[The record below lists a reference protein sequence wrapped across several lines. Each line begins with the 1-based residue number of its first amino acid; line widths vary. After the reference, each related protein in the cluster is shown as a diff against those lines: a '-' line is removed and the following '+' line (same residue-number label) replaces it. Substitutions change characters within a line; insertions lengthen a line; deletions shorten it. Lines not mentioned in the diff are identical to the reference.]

1 MLSVGMPVSVPRALQ
16 LVREAT
22 TDNPTERIQLTY
34 LITAKENLWQHL
46 NEEEIVRQLRYTVA
60 ADSEYTLKFSII

>member
-1 MLSVGMPVSVPRALQ
+1 MPVSVPRALQ

-46 NEEEIVRQLRYTVA
+46 NEEEIVRHLRYAVA
-60 ADSEYTLKFSII
+60 ADGEYTLKLSKA